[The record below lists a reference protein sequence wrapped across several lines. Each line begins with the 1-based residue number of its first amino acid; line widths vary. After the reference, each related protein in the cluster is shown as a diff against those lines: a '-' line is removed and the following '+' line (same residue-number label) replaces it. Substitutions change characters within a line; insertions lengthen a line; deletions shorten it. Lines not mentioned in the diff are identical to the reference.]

1 MLKVR
6 EHTCIDILETLARF
20 AGNCSAD
27 TRKIIVV
34 CRDARRRAARPE
46 ESEIIGFDQHLEESI
61 IPANADA
68 ILRWTR
74 DALTDTLVTR
84 SDALKARRDFQRRLV
99 SSITLGNKLH
109 EGSRRNALRYRI
121 VRVGDDWW
129 QRRCAGASRNQK

>member
-6 EHTCIDILETLARF
+6 EHACIDILETLARF

-34 CRDARRRAARPE
+34 CRDARRRTARPE
-46 ESEIIGFDQHLEESI
+46 EGEIIGFDQHLEESI

-74 DALTDTLVTR
+74 DALTDALVAR
-84 SDALKARRDFQRRLV
+84 SDALKPRCDFRRRLV
-99 SSITLGNKLH
+99 SSIALGNKLH
-109 EGSRRNALRYRI
+109 
-121 VRVGDDWW
+121 VRFGLLADISCKADWE
-129 QRRCAGASRNQK
+129 RTGASATHCMLS